1 MTLGE
6 NAGLP
11 LAVLTWCAVL
21 SGMEAGGAGG
31 SGPKRVGKQY
41 YPDIGFFDMI
51 EKAPGV
57 SVKKGTC
64 KFCRA
69 DVDLSKTDRRHRHL
83 AQCRSFEPKFSKSFA
98 EWAQSANVKLH
109 EDVQA
114 IIYQREA
121 AKQPAKRQRLGEE
134 VGGGAGGGSAG
145 LAAAAGGA
153 GCATPALVR
162 GGSSGSLLATGFVKM
177 GNLTPAVKDEFQMR
191 WAR

>member
-1 MTLGE
+1 LTLGE

-69 DVDLSKTDRRHRHL
+69 DVDLRL
-83 AQCRSFEPKFSKSFA
+83 ALISVSPQFQLAFH
-98 EWAQSANVKLH
+98 SA
-109 EDVQA
+109 A
-114 IIYQREA
+114 
-121 AKQPAKRQRLGEE
+121 
-134 VGGGAGGGSAG
+134 
-145 LAAAAGGA
+145 
-153 GCATPALVR
+153 
-162 GGSSGSLLATGFVKM
+162 
-177 GNLTPAVKDEFQMR
+177 
-191 WAR
+191 